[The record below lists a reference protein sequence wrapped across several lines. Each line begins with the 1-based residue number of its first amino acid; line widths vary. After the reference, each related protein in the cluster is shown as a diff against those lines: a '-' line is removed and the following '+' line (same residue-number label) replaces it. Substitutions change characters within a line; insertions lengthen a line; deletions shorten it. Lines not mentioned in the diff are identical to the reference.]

1 MYNYVTFL
9 FDLAGN
15 IFYAEEI
22 YYLSSPHQLGDYRA
36 SMGIANSNTLMNVEV
51 RRMNARAHFLFRLAT
66 VCVAIVVKDL
76 ECNVKS

>member
-1 MYNYVTFL
+1 
-9 FDLAGN
+9 
-15 IFYAEEI
+15 
-22 YYLSSPHQLGDYRA
+22 
-36 SMGIANSNTLMNVEV
+36 MGIANSNTLMNVEV